1 VTATANPPK
10 KLTET
15 QRQHYWTHGFV
26 LLRGVLSPEQVQ
38 RYTARAREF
47 ALGKVPPGGQ
57 KMVVKDVRVAKGLV
71 TPDDPEKGIWK
82 YLNPDRYDPL
92 FAAYAGQAALLDVV
106 EDLLGGDIKAFLM
119 MLIYKPPGLEFV
131 HPYHQDAYY
140 FPFEPHDSCLGTWLA
155 LDRTD
160 AENGSI
166 AVIRGS
172 HQWPILPHG
181 QPKGEVV
188 NYGVFGVEGYNHHAD
203 EVFLELDPG
212 DALFF
217 HSRLLHKTGSN
228 LSDRPR
234 RVITV
239 HYASSR
245 CRLTGEH
252 HGAIQFQLVRGQ
264 SYQGCI

>member
-1 VTATANPPK
+1 
-10 KLTET
+10 
-15 QRQHYWTHGFV
+15 
-26 LLRGVLSPEQVQ
+26 
-38 RYTARAREF
+38 
-47 ALGKVPPGGQ
+47 
-57 KMVVKDVRVAKGLV
+57 
-71 TPDDPEKGIWK
+71 
-82 YLNPDRYDPL
+82 
-92 FAAYAGQAALLDVV
+92 LLDVV

-119 MLIYKPPGLEFV
+119 MFIYKPPGLEFV

-155 LDRTD
+155 LDRTG

-166 AVIRGS
+166 AVIRRS
-172 HQWPILPHG
+172 HRWPILPHG
-181 QPKGEVV
+181 QPKGEAV
-188 NYGVFGVEGYNHHAD
+188 NYGVFGVEGYDHHAD

-239 HYASSR
+239 HYASSH